1 MVQMVQVSIVSSLEG
16 RKMTM
21 NLGLEEMVISTRMKR
36 ASLGAR
42 ATRRTGHRENL
53 QVGVTDLRTEHGTSS
68 DEHPTEKDALSCL
81 TPLISRLPQSATSNS
96 RERSPPAAGTN
107 VLTRESGSPQKCLE
121 VLC

>member
-1 MVQMVQVSIVSSLEG
+1 MVQMVQVSVVSSLEG

-68 DEHPTEKDALSCL
+68 DEHPTEKDQRRTLSAALPPDFP
-81 TPLISRLPQSATSNS
+81 TPT
-96 RERSPPAAGTN
+96 
-107 VLTRESGSPQKCLE
+107 KCHKQ
-121 VLC
+121 